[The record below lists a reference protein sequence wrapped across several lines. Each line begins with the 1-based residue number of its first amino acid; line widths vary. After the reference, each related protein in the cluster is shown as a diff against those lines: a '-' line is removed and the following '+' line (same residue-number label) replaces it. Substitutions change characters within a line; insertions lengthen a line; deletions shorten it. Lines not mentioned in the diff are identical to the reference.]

1 MPRASMI
8 TPWPWNL
15 G

>member
-1 MPRASMI
+1 MPRASM
-8 TPWPWNL
+8 